1 MDRQQWF
8 ATNAFVDI
16 TIIIVP
22 LIVNVDGPQRSQS
35 NYDCMNC
42 AIPDYMSCT
51 LHSKKLI
58 ASKQSSN
65 YQCIDSW
72 NAQEIARL
80 MLLNVFEYESGFVV
94 KLYLNN
100 IGHAILNFYLTFA
113 ERSSSCNNISNDLIY
128 IDLSTFHMC

>member
-1 MDRQQWF
+1 MSIMDWQQWC
-8 ATNAFVDI
+8 ATIAI
-16 TIIIVP
+16 
-22 LIVNVDGPQRSQS
+22 VDGPQRPKS
-35 NYDCMNC
+35 NYKCM
-42 AIPDYMSCT
+42 
-51 LHSKKLI
+51 KLI
-58 ASKQSSN
+58 VSKQSSN
-65 YQCIDSW
+65 YQCIDSG

-113 ERSSSCNNISNDLIY
+113 ERSSSCSERHYSVSRLSNNISNDLIY